1 MDVLT
6 NLGLG
11 FSVALAPMNLLY
23 GFLGVLLGTVIGVLP
38 GLGPV
43 ATISILLPFTFSL
56 QPQAALIMLAGIYY
70 GAQYGGS
77 TTAILVNLPGE
88 SSSVVT
94 AIDGNQMARQG
105 KAGLALATAAL
116 ASFMAGTF
124 ATFVIALA
132 APALAEVALQVRAG
146 RLFLADGVRPG
157 RRGDPRARL
166 GAEGGRHDPRR
177 HAARH
182 GRHRRQHQRAALH
195 LRRPQFGDG
204 MDFAV
209 IAMGIFGIG
218 ETIVNLERTARHAI
232 YMQTRQ
238 EPVAEAAGAARDA
251 AAGLP
256 RHVARLG
263 ARHPAGRRAG
273 AGLVLGLCAGE
284 EDLRASR
291 SGSARARSRAWP
303 GPEAAN
309 NGAAQTS
316 FIPLLTLG
324 LPANAVMAL
333 MIGALMMHG
342 LHPGPQLMRDKPE
355 LFWGLVASMWTGNLM
370 LVILNL
376 PLVGIWA
383 KLLTLPYRFL
393 YPAILLICCIGV
405 YSINNSALDV
415 LIATVFGFI
424 GYLLYRLDCEPA
436 PLLLGFIL
444 GPLIEENLR
453 RALRHLARRSERVRA
468 APDQLHVP
476 GPDRG
481 ADRRARRTGDPL
493 RPRARVQGNLRC
505 AASRLGMPRQSVIAV
520 AQDGS
525 TP

>member
-1 MDVLT
+1 MDVLA

-94 AIDGNQMARQG
+94 AIDGHQMARQG

-116 ASFMAGTF
+116 ASFLAGSF

-132 APALAEVALQVRAG
+132 APALAEVALQFGPADYFSLMVFGLVGAVI
-146 RLFLADGVRPG
+146 LAHGSVLKAVGMILVGMLLGMIGIDVNTSVPRFTFGV
-157 RRGDPRARL
+157 
-166 GAEGGRHDPRR
+166 
-177 HAARH
+177 
-182 GRHRRQHQRAALH
+182 
-195 LRRPQFGDG
+195 PQFGDG
-204 MDFAV
+204 IDFAV

-218 ETIVNLERTARHAI
+218 ETILNLERT
-232 YMQTRQ
+232 
-238 EPVAEAAGAARDA
+238 GAARTYVQA
-251 AAGLP
+251 VKSLWP
-256 RHVARLG
+256 KLQ
-263 ARHPAGRRAG
+263 
-273 AGLVLGLCAGE
+273 E
-284 EDLRASR
+284 LRAMLPPACR
-291 SGSARARSRAWP
+291 GTLLGSALGILPGGGPVLASFSAYALEKKVSAKP
-303 GPEAAN
+303 EQFGQGAIEGVAGPEAAN

-393 YPAILLICCIGV
+393 YPAILLICAIGV

-415 LIATVFGFI
+415 LVATVFGFV
-424 GYLLYRLDCEPA
+424 GYLLYRLNCEPA

-453 RALRHLARRSERVRA
+453 RALVISQGDPSVFVQRPISCTFLVLTAVLIVVLAAPAIRSGRERVFRE
-468 APDQLHVP
+468 
-476 GPDRG
+476 
-481 ADRRARRTGDPL
+481 T
-493 RPRARVQGNLRC
+493 
-505 AASRLGMPRQSVIAV
+505 
-520 AQDGS
+520 
-525 TP
+525 

>member
-6 NLGLG
+6 SIGLG
-11 FSVALAPMNLLY
+11 FSVALAPINLLY

-43 ATISILLPFTFSL
+43 ATISILLPFTFGL
-56 QPQAALIMLAGIYY
+56 APQTALIMLAGIYY

-94 AIDGNQMARQG
+94 AIDGHQMARQG

-116 ASFMAGTF
+116 ASFLAGTVS
-124 ATFVIALA
+124 TLVLGLA
-132 APALAEVALQVRAG
+132 APSLAEVALQFGPADNFSLMVFGLVAAVI
-146 RLFLADGVRPG
+146 LAHGSVAKAIGMILVGMLLGMIGIDVNTSV
-157 RRGDPRARL
+157 PRFTF
-166 GAEGGRHDPRR
+166 GI
-177 HAARH
+177 
-182 GRHRRQHQRAALH
+182 
-195 LRRPQFGDG
+195 PQFGDG
-204 MDFAV
+204 IDFAV

-218 ETIVNLERTARHAI
+218 ETILNLERS
-232 YMQTRQ
+232 
-238 EPVAEAAGAARDA
+238 GAARSYVQA
-251 AAGLP
+251 VSNLWP
-256 RHVARLG
+256 SLK
-263 ARHPAGRRAG
+263 
-273 AGLVLGLCAGE
+273 E
-284 EDLRASR
+284 LRAILPPAWR
-291 SGSARARSRAWP
+291 GTLLGSALGILPGGGPVLASFSAYALEKKISAHPERFGKGAIEGVA

-309 NGAAQTS
+309 NAAAQTS

-355 LFWGLVASMWTGNLM
+355 LFWGLVASMWIGNLI
-370 LVILNL
+370 LVVLNL

-393 YPAILLICCIGV
+393 YPAILLICAIGV

-415 LIATVFGFI
+415 LVATVFGFV
-424 GYLLYRLDCEPA
+424 GYLLYRLNCEPA

-453 RALRHLARRSERVRA
+453 RALVISHGNPSVFVERPISCSFLILTAVLIVILAAPTARSGRERVFKE
-468 APDQLHVP
+468 
-476 GPDRG
+476 G
-481 ADRRARRTGDPL
+481 A
-493 RPRARVQGNLRC
+493 
-505 AASRLGMPRQSVIAV
+505 
-520 AQDGS
+520 
-525 TP
+525 

>member
-1 MDVLT
+1 MDVLA

-77 TTAILVNLPGE
+77 TTAILVNLPGK

-94 AIDGNQMARQG
+94 AIDGHQMARQG

-116 ASFMAGTF
+116 ASFLAGSF

-132 APALAEVALQVRAG
+132 APALAEVALQFGPADYFSLMVFGLVAAVI
-146 RLFLADGVRPG
+146 LAHGSVLKAIGMILVGMLLGMIGIDVNTSVPRFTFGV
-157 RRGDPRARL
+157 
-166 GAEGGRHDPRR
+166 
-177 HAARH
+177 
-182 GRHRRQHQRAALH
+182 
-195 LRRPQFGDG
+195 PQFGDG
-204 MDFAV
+204 IDFAV

-218 ETIVNLERTARHAI
+218 ETILNLERT
-232 YMQTRQ
+232 
-238 EPVAEAAGAARDA
+238 GAARTYVQA
-251 AAGLP
+251 VKSLWP
-256 RHVARLG
+256 KLQ
-263 ARHPAGRRAG
+263 
-273 AGLVLGLCAGE
+273 
-284 EDLRASR
+284 DLRAMLPPACR
-291 SGSARARSRAWP
+291 GTLLGSALGILPGGGPVLASFSAYALEKKISAKP
-303 GPEAAN
+303 EQFGQGAIEGVAGPEAAN

-324 LPANAVMAL
+324 LPSNAVMAL

-355 LFWGLVASMWTGNLM
+355 LFWGLVASMWIGNLM
-370 LVILNL
+370 LVVLNL

-383 KLLTLPYRFL
+383 KLLTLPYRLL

-415 LIATVFGFI
+415 LVATVFGFV
-424 GYLLYRLDCEPA
+424 GYLLYRLNCEPA

-453 RALRHLARRSERVRA
+453 RALVISHGDPSVFVQRPISCTFLVLTAVLIVVLAAPAIRSGRERVFRE
-468 APDQLHVP
+468 
-476 GPDRG
+476 
-481 ADRRARRTGDPL
+481 T
-493 RPRARVQGNLRC
+493 
-505 AASRLGMPRQSVIAV
+505 
-520 AQDGS
+520 
-525 TP
+525 

>member
-1 MDVLT
+1 MDVLA

-94 AIDGNQMARQG
+94 AIDGHQMARQG

-116 ASFMAGTF
+116 ASFLAGSF

-132 APALAEVALQVRAG
+132 APALAEVALQFGPADYFSLMVFGLVGAVI
-146 RLFLADGVRPG
+146 LAHGSVLKAVGMILVGMLLGMIGIDVNTSVPRFTFGV
-157 RRGDPRARL
+157 
-166 GAEGGRHDPRR
+166 
-177 HAARH
+177 
-182 GRHRRQHQRAALH
+182 
-195 LRRPQFGDG
+195 PQFGDG
-204 MDFAV
+204 IDFAV

-218 ETIVNLERTARHAI
+218 ETILNLERT
-232 YMQTRQ
+232 
-238 EPVAEAAGAARDA
+238 GAARTYVQA
-251 AAGLP
+251 VKSLWP
-256 RHVARLG
+256 KLR
-263 ARHPAGRRAG
+263 
-273 AGLVLGLCAGE
+273 E
-284 EDLRASR
+284 LRAMLPPACR
-291 SGSARARSRAWP
+291 GTLLGSALGILPGGGPVLASFSAYALEKKIAAKP
-303 GPEAAN
+303 EQFGQGAIEGVAGPEAAN

-383 KLLTLPYRFL
+383 RLLTLPYRFL
-393 YPAILLICCIGV
+393 YPAILLICAIGV

-415 LIATVFGFI
+415 LVATVFGFV
-424 GYLLYRLDCEPA
+424 GYLLYRLNCEPA

-453 RALRHLARRSERVRA
+453 RALVISHGDPSVFVQRPISCTFLALTAVLIVVLAAPAIRSGRERVFRE
-468 APDQLHVP
+468 
-476 GPDRG
+476 
-481 ADRRARRTGDPL
+481 T
-493 RPRARVQGNLRC
+493 
-505 AASRLGMPRQSVIAV
+505 
-520 AQDGS
+520 
-525 TP
+525 

>member
-1 MDVLT
+1 MDVLA

-94 AIDGNQMARQG
+94 AIDGHQMARQG

-116 ASFMAGTF
+116 ASFMAGSF

-132 APALAEVALQVRAG
+132 APALAEVALQFGPADYFSLMVFGLVGAVI
-146 RLFLADGVRPG
+146 LAHGSVLKAVGMILVGMLLGMIGIDVNTSVPRFTFGV
-157 RRGDPRARL
+157 
-166 GAEGGRHDPRR
+166 
-177 HAARH
+177 
-182 GRHRRQHQRAALH
+182 
-195 LRRPQFGDG
+195 PQFGDG
-204 MDFAV
+204 IDFAV

-218 ETIVNLERTARHAI
+218 ETILNLERT
-232 YMQTRQ
+232 
-238 EPVAEAAGAARDA
+238 GAARTYVQA
-251 AAGLP
+251 VKSLWP
-256 RHVARLG
+256 KLQ
-263 ARHPAGRRAG
+263 
-273 AGLVLGLCAGE
+273 E
-284 EDLRASR
+284 LRAMLPPACR
-291 SGSARARSRAWP
+291 GTLLGSALGILPGGGPVLASFSAYALEKKISAKP
-303 GPEAAN
+303 EQFGQGAIEGVAGPEAAN

-383 KLLTLPYRFL
+383 RLLTLPYRFL
-393 YPAILLICCIGV
+393 YPAILLICAIGV

-415 LIATVFGFI
+415 LVATVFGFV
-424 GYLLYRLDCEPA
+424 GYLLYRLNCEPA

-453 RALRHLARRSERVRA
+453 RALVISQGDPSVFVQRPISCTFLALTAVLIVVLAAPAIRSGRERVFRE
-468 APDQLHVP
+468 
-476 GPDRG
+476 
-481 ADRRARRTGDPL
+481 T
-493 RPRARVQGNLRC
+493 
-505 AASRLGMPRQSVIAV
+505 
-520 AQDGS
+520 
-525 TP
+525 